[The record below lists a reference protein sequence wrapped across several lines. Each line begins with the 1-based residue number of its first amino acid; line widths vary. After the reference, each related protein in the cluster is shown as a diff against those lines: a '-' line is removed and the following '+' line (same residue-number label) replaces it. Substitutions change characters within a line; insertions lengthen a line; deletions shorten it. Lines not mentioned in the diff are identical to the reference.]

1 MNKQSTGIALAIGLA
16 LAVLLSIA
24 GCAATSPNLL
34 DELQTQ
40 AQIHNIT
47 IPTELTDLGIVRY
60 GEKVLSAWGTRSINA
75 DVWGTTG
82 AIGVASLSTAALA
95 ASGTGGVHPNT
106 AKGLVAGGNWL
117 LQVIGILKP
126 AERNDARHEGAAMIL
141 DARGAFLEALAEKK
155 VYHISNT
162 RYTPQ
167 GALYFRQI
175 GSAIKVVDKLIV
187 GLAPRIADLEAL
199 KPVPPAL
206 QPDPGP
212 EPAPPPKA
220 TIP

>member
-1 MNKQSTGIALAIGLA
+1 MNRESIGVALLIAMVLAFGLS
-16 LAVLLSIA
+16 LT
-24 GCAATSPNLL
+24 GCAASSPNLI
-34 DELQTQ
+34 DELQNQ
-40 AQIHNIT
+40 AQIHNIDV
-47 IPTELTDLGIVRY
+47 PTQLTDLGIVRY
-60 GEKVLSAWGTRSINA
+60 GEKVLSAWGTRSIHA

-117 LQVIGILKP
+117 LQVMGILKP

-141 DARGAFLEALAEKK
+141 DARGAFLEALAEKRI
-155 VYHISNT
+155 YHISNT

-199 KPVPPAL
+199 KPVPPAQ

-212 EPAPPPKA
+212 EPAPPTKA